1 VHESRA
7 TKCVLAAFAALAIGL
22 MPIILVDE
30 FEFSVS
36 STAAAATADTARY
49 GRWQAAL
56 TRFVDSDGLV
66 NYKTW
71 KANRED
77 LDQFVASL
85 GKMSRSEYDS
95 MSRNEK
101 LALWINAYNAFTV
114 QLILDHYPLRR
125 SGLNL
130 YPESSIRQINGV
142 WDKYKILVAGK
153 RFSLHDIENEI
164 LRKEFKEP
172 LIHFA
177 INCASQSCPPLSNK
191 VYLGDDLQHQ
201 LMGAALKFIRA
212 TKFNRIDPAHRTAA
226 LSKIFEWYG
235 SDFVPKFFVK
245 PLAKRTR
252 NEAAVI
258 RFLAENSG
266 PAERALL
273 DSNEFSLSYLNYD
286 WTLNER
292 SNRQ

>member
-1 VHESRA
+1 MHESRA
-7 TKCVLAAFAALAIGL
+7 TKFLLAGFAALVIGV
-22 MPIILVDE
+22 MPTILVGE
-30 FEFSVS
+30 FEFRASNIV
-36 STAAAATADTARY
+36 AAAASSAPY

-56 TRFVDSDGLV
+56 TRFVDSEGLV
-66 NYKTW
+66 DYKSWRT
-71 KANRED
+71 NRED
-77 LDQFVASL
+77 LDQFVLSL

-95 MSRNEK
+95 MSRNER

-114 QLILDHYPLRR
+114 QLILDHYPLHR

-153 RFSLHDIENEI
+153 RFSLHEIENEI

-177 INCASQSCPPLSNK
+177 INCASRSCPPLSNK
-191 VYLGDDLQHQ
+191 VYLGADLQQQ
-201 LMGAALKFIRA
+201 LRSAASKFIRA
-212 TKFNRIDPAHRTAA
+212 TKFNRIDQIHRKVE

-235 SDFVPKFFVK
+235 SDFVPEFFVK

-252 NEAAVI
+252 NETAVI

-266 PAERALL
+266 PGERALL
-273 DSNEFSLSYLNYD
+273 DSNTFSL
-286 WTLNER
+286 
-292 SNRQ
+292 